1 MKYGI
6 KEVSSMVQI
15 PLSTI
20 RYYDAEGLLPFLE
33 RKESGYRIFSDGD
46 IALLQVIECFKS
58 TGMSIKDIRRFVE
71 LIKQGDETL
80 QERYD
85 MFAEQKKIIQKQ
97 MDDIQKQMDVVDHKL
112 WYYRTAIEA
121 GTEEIHRKAKRNKI
135 SK

>member
-85 MFAEQKKIIQKQ
+85 MFAEQKK
-97 MDDIQKQMDVVDHKL
+97 DHPE
-112 WYYRTAIEA
+112 TD
-121 GTEEIHRKAKRNKI
+121 G
-135 SK
+135 

>member
-58 TGMSIKDIRRFVE
+58 TGMSIKDIRRFVD

-112 WYYRTAIEA
+112 WYYRTALEA
-121 GTEEIHRKAKRNKI
+121 GTEAIHRKIKKE
-135 SK
+135 